1 MATVTLTNSL
11 KEEMCINLGSTFQ
24 AERDAL
30 PKLNIDWPM
39 GTGDELYS
47 CLLPLDKEE
56 SIRSQLPLWAQNTIT
71 KLDGYDLVNG
81 KYAQAKLS
89 TSRLFLPRSPALKPP
104 GFSQFVYDGYTLN
117 FKVED
122 VEKLE
127 LPLLKKAMQDHAAV
141 QKQYQE
147 FDANVEAEKEKLR
160 KFLDNF
166 RTLQQAVAKF
176 GPALLAYVP
185 SYQKKLYEKPVVPR
199 PPRQKRG
206 KKELV
211 EVEIDS
217 LVARAMAE
225 TLGMNGDKKE
235 EDAVKSAPMY
245 APSSQRRAMRMAQR
259 AASRPVLNPM
269 IGHGLANT
277 TSGNGAVTANSQPHK
292 FTI

>member
-71 KLDGYDLVNG
+71 K
-81 KYAQAKLS
+81 
-89 TSRLFLPRSPALKPP
+89 F
-104 GFSQFVYDGYTLN
+104 DGYTLN

-199 PPRQKRG
+199 PPRQKRD

>member
-1 MATVTLTNSL
+1 
-11 KEEMCINLGSTFQ
+11 
-24 AERDAL
+24 
-30 PKLNIDWPM
+30 
-39 GTGDELYS
+39 
-47 CLLPLDKEE
+47 
-56 SIRSQLPLWAQNTIT
+56 LWAQNTIT
-71 KLDGYDLVNG
+71 KFDGYDLVNG
-81 KYAQAKLS
+81 KYAQAKFS
-89 TSRLFLPRSPALKPP
+89 TSRLYLPRSPVLKPP
-104 GFSQFVYDGYTLN
+104 GFSEFVYDGYTIN

-127 LPLLKKAMQDHAAV
+127 LPLLKKALQDNAAI
-141 QKQYQE
+141 QKQYQD
-147 FDANVEAEKEKLR
+147 FNDNVVAEKEKLR

-199 PPRQKRG
+199 PPRQKRD
-206 KKELV
+206 KKELI

-235 EDAVKSAPMY
+235 EDAVKPMY
-245 APSSQRRAMRMAQR
+245 TPLSQRRAMRTSRRLAQT
-259 AASRPVLNPM
+259 PVTINPS
-269 IGHGLANT
+269 IT
-277 TSGNGAVTANSQPHK
+277 TVSNSATAQTYK